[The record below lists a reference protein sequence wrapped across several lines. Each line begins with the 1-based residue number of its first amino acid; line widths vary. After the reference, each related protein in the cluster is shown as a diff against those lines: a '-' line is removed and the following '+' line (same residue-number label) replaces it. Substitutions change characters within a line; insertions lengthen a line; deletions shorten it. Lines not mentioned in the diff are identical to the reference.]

1 MPLPSLYVSPEDRI
15 DSNEMAKQLAEEI
28 KQFQSEQQNVGGGG
42 GSAGAAQAVQVEID
56 APEADKVDGEDSASS
71 IALLDAIREATQTTA
86 NFVKGM
92 ASQVHSMHFDALK
105 QRKNADNHALL
116 QKIADNTQ
124 TTAERVPPPQDES
137 DAEKED
143 EESSV
148 PGAPGEDQNDKAQEN
163 NKAVKSP
170 AGMALSVVGKA
181 LGGMVKG
188 IGSLFGKMFS
198 GLKKMFSGMVKA
210 FAKFA
215 KFFMIGIAA
224 LALAALMVTK
234 QGIELFRGMREMFDN
249 LVAMLAP
256 VVEILM
262 EVFSVVMEV
271 FLKIANTIMPIVTNF
286 LTTILP
292 TIKSVL
298 TILGDMLMMLV
309 DFIAPMVETIVN
321 TILPALMPVIEL
333 IMVVLKGI
341 LDTLLNVLKP
351 IFAVLMIVFQALAN
365 VFGFI
370 ASIAMAV
377 IALFT
382 EGPAVA
388 FDMLK
393 NAGDFI
399 IAGIGD
405 LINGIIEFLASI
417 VDAVPGP
424 NFGLADK
431 IRGMKVEFGDKA
443 RARIEK
449 RGQDRDGTT
458 AQKLVEEGTIDM
470 SLPMNEFQEQIDAK
484 VEDGSISSVTGQ
496 KLLEMKTQ
504 ADVEAEAAKGA
515 TDATGPDSADA
526 IIAAVVDSMAQQ
538 NEDTVSMATKFEAT
552 QEQMNQGRGL
562 VADTSDFVD
571 TIPTVP
577 ASVVNAGSTDA
588 KESEKESQ
596 SSGQGDS
603 NVQTS
608 VVNNVTTAKN
618 ETTTTFGMSGNGS
631 DSLGHRHRRVLPGV
645 A

>member
-1 MPLPSLYVSPEDRI
+1 MPLPSLYVNPEDRI

-28 KQFQSEQQNVGGGG
+28 KTFQAEQAQVGGGG
-42 GSAGAAQAVQVEID
+42 GAAAVQVEVD
-56 APEADKVDGEDSASS
+56 APEADKVDGEDASS
-71 IALLDAIREATQTTA
+71 SLQILDAIREATQTTA

-92 ASQVHSMHFDALK
+92 SSQVHSMHFDALK
-105 QRKNADNHALL
+105 QRKNADNHKLL
-116 QKIADNTQ
+116 QEIADNTKSV
-124 TTAERVPPPQDES
+124 AERVPGTTEDDK
-137 DAEKED
+137 DAEKE
-143 EESSV
+143 EEETSGGV
-148 PGAPGEDQNDKAQEN
+148 GAPEDNTDPNDAAQEN
-163 NKAVKSP
+163 NEKVRSP
-170 AGMALSVVGKA
+170 AGAAMAVVGKA
-181 LGGMVKG
+181 LKGMVSG

-249 LVAMLAP
+249 LVAMLTP

-271 FLKIANTIMPIVTNF
+271 FLKVANTVMPIVTNF

-292 TIKSVL
+292 TLKTVL
-298 TILGDMLMMLV
+298 QVLGDMFMMLV
-309 DFIAPMVETIVN
+309 DFIAPIVDTIVN
-321 TILPALMPVIEL
+321 TILPALMPVVEL

-351 IFAVLMIVFQALAN
+351 VFAVLMIVFQALAN

-377 IALFT
+377 ISLFT

-405 LINGIIEFLASI
+405 LINGIIEFIAGM

-424 NFGLADK
+424 NLGLADK
-431 IRGMKVEFGDKA
+431 IRSMKVDFGDEA
-443 RARIEK
+443 RARIKK

-458 AQKLVEEGTIDM
+458 AQKLVEEGTVDM
-470 SLPMNEFQEQIDAK
+470 TLPMSEFQEQLDAK
-484 VEDGSISSVTGQ
+484 VEDGSISAVTAN
-496 KLLEMKTQ
+496 KLLEMKMQ
-504 ADVEAEAAKGA
+504 ADTEQEAAKNVSE
-515 TDATGPDSADA
+515 TTGPDSSDA
-526 IIAAVVDSMAQQ
+526 IVAAIVDSMAQQ
-538 NEDTVSMATKFEAT
+538 NEDTATMAEKFEVS
-552 QEQMNQGRGL
+552 QEELNAGRGA
-562 VADTSDFVD
+562 VVDTSDYVD
-571 TIPTVP
+571 TIPATP
-577 ASVVNAGSTDA
+577 ASMVDQKSSDT
-588 KESEKESQ
+588 KETEKDSQGQ
-596 SSGQGDS
+596 SSQ
-603 NVQTS
+603 
-608 VVNNVTTAKN
+608 NNNISAPVITNTTAVKN
-618 ETTTTFGMSGNGS
+618 QTTTSFGGSSGS
-631 DSLGHRHRRVLPGV
+631 DSLGHRHRRVLPGI